1 MALYSLN
8 NIYPFLPKGDFWI
21 SETAQ
26 VIGNVKIGNNVGI
39 WFGAV
44 IRGDNE
50 PIVIGD
56 NTNIQEN
63 TIIHVDKGADVS
75 IGSGCTIGHKA
86 IIHGCT
92 IGSNTLVG
100 MGSIILN
107 HANIG
112 NNCLVGAGSLIT
124 EGKNFPDQTLIMGSP
139 AKVKRNLTDKEI
151 EQNKLSANHYIKNF
165 KVFKKKL
172 NKLS

>member
-8 NIYPFLPKGDFWI
+8 NISPSLPKGDFWI

-26 VIGNVKIGNNVGI
+26 IIGNVVIGNNTSI

-63 TIIHVDKGADVS
+63 TVIHVDKGADVN

-92 IGSNTLVG
+92 IGNNTLVG
-100 MGSIILN
+100 MGTIILN
-107 HANIG
+107 NAYIG

-124 EGKNFPDQTLIMGSP
+124 EGKTFPDKTLIMGSP
-139 AKVKRNLTDKEI
+139 AKVIRNLTEEEI
-151 EQNKLSANHYIKNF
+151 EQNKLSANHYIDNF
-165 KVFKKKL
+165 KEFKNKL

>member
-8 NIYPFLPKGDFWI
+8 NISPSLPKGDFWI

-26 VIGNVKIGNNVGI
+26 IIGNVIIGNNTSI

-63 TIIHVDKGADVS
+63 TVIHVDKGADVN

-92 IGSNTLVG
+92 IGNNTLVG
-100 MGSIILN
+100 MGTIILN
-107 HANIG
+107 NAYIG

-124 EGKNFPDQTLIMGSP
+124 EGKTFPDKTLIMGSP
-139 AKVKRNLTDKEI
+139 AKVIRNLTEEEI
-151 EQNKLSANHYIKNF
+151 EQNKLSANHYIDNF
-165 KVFKKKL
+165 KEFKNKL

>member
-8 NIYPFLPKGDFWI
+8 NISPSLPKGDFWI
-21 SETAQ
+21 SETAHIIGNV
-26 VIGNVKIGNNVGI
+26 VIGNNTSI

-63 TIIHVDKGADVS
+63 TVIHVDKGADVN

-92 IGSNTLVG
+92 IGNNTLVG
-100 MGSIILN
+100 MGTIILN
-107 HANIG
+107 NAYIG

-124 EGKNFPDQTLIMGSP
+124 EGKTFPDKTLIMGSP
-139 AKVKRNLTDKEI
+139 AKVKRNLTEEEI
-151 EQNKLSANHYIKNF
+151 EQNKLSANHYIDNF
-165 KVFKKKL
+165 KEFKNKL
-172 NKLS
+172 NKLN

>member
-8 NIYPFLPKGDFWI
+8 NISPSLPKGDFWI

-26 VIGNVKIGNNVGI
+26 IIGNVVIGNNTSI

-63 TIIHVDKGADVS
+63 TVIHVDKGADVN

-92 IGSNTLVG
+92 IGNNTLVG
-100 MGSIILN
+100 MGTIILN
-107 HANIG
+107 NAYIG

-124 EGKNFPDQTLIMGSP
+124 EGKTFPDKTLIMGSP
-139 AKVKRNLTDKEI
+139 AKVKRNLTEEEI
-151 EQNKLSANHYIKNF
+151 EQNKLSANHYIDNF
-165 KVFKKKL
+165 KEFKNKL
-172 NKLS
+172 NKLN

>member
-8 NIYPFLPKGDFWI
+8 NISPSLPKGDFWI

-26 VIGNVKIGNNVGI
+26 IIGNVIIGNNTSI

-63 TIIHVDKGADVS
+63 TVIHVDKGADVN

-92 IGSNTLVG
+92 IGNNTLVG
-100 MGSIILN
+100 MGTIILN
-107 HANIG
+107 NAYIG

-124 EGKNFPDQTLIMGSP
+124 EGKTFPDKTLIMGSP
-139 AKVKRNLTDKEI
+139 AKVKRNLTEEEI
-151 EQNKLSANHYIKNF
+151 EQNKLSANHYIDNF
-165 KVFKKKL
+165 KEFKNKL
-172 NKLS
+172 NKLN

>member
-8 NIYPFLPKGDFWI
+8 NIYPSLPKGDFWI

-26 VIGNVKIGNNVGI
+26 VIGSVKIGINVGI

-44 IRGDNE
+44 IRGDNG

-63 TIIHVDKGADVS
+63 TIIHVDKGADVN
-75 IGSGCTIGHKA
+75 IGSGCTIGHKS

-100 MGSIILN
+100 MGSIIFN
-107 HANIG
+107 NAYIG
-112 NNCLVGAGSLIT
+112 NNLSLIH
-124 EGKNFPDQTLIMGSP
+124 IS
-139 AKVKRNLTDKEI
+139 
-151 EQNKLSANHYIKNF
+151 
-165 KVFKKKL
+165 
-172 NKLS
+172 

>member
-1 MALYSLN
+1 MRDYLES
-8 NIYPFLPKGDFWI
+8 
-21 SETAQ
+21 
-26 VIGNVKIGNNVGI
+26 
-39 WFGAV
+39 
-44 IRGDNE
+44 
-50 PIVIGD
+50 
-56 NTNIQEN
+56 
-63 TIIHVDKGADVS
+63 
-75 IGSGCTIGHKA
+75 
-86 IIHGCT
+86 
-92 IGSNTLVG
+92 LVG

-107 HANIG
+107 NANIG

-151 EQNKLSANHYIKNF
+151 EQNKLSANHYIENF

>member
-8 NIYPFLPKGDFWI
+8 NIYPSLPKGDFWI

-63 TIIHVDKGADVS
+63 TIIPVS
-75 IGSGCTIGHKA
+75 YTHL
-86 IIHGCT
+86 
-92 IGSNTLVG
+92 TLPTNREV
-100 MGSIILN
+100 
-107 HANIG
+107 
-112 NNCLVGAGSLIT
+112 
-124 EGKNFPDQTLIMGSP
+124 
-139 AKVKRNLTDKEI
+139 
-151 EQNKLSANHYIKNF
+151 
-165 KVFKKKL
+165 
-172 NKLS
+172 